1 MAQDDLQ
8 AARLREEGVS
18 RYQEGDLK
26 GAVERLE
33 ESARLFAEDGRVK
46 GQAEALGDL
55 GAVLMKGSQPG
66 RARECLTESLALF
79 VEAKDDRG
87 RAHVLG
93 NLGALDA
100 SGGDLSSA
108 EDNLL
113 QAAKL
118 FGELEEELLC
128 EDTWRAVTRLRLRQG
143 RWLESLLAYQ
153 QGLDC
158 LRRPSLGKRFLR
170 WFLRLPLYV
179 MMR

>member
-1 MAQDDLQ
+1 
-8 AARLREEGVS
+8 
-18 RYQEGDLK
+18 
-26 GAVERLE
+26 
-33 ESARLFAEDGRVK
+33 
-46 GQAEALGDL
+46 
-55 GAVLMKGSQPG
+55 MKDSQPA
-66 RARECLTESLALF
+66 RARECLTRSLELF
-79 VEAKDDRG
+79 VQAEDDRG
-87 RAHVLG
+87 QAHVLG

-100 SGGDLSSA
+100 SGGDLSTA

-118 FGELEEELLC
+118 FGELEEDRLC

-143 RWLESLLAYQ
+143 KWLEGLMAYQ

-158 LRRPSLGKRFLR
+158 LRRPSLGKRLLR